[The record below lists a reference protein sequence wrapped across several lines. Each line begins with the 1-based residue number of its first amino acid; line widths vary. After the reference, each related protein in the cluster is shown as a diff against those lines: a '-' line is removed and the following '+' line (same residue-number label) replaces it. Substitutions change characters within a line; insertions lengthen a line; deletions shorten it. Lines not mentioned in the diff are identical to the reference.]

1 MEKVSAKMFFT
12 VLWKGVCQSFGW
24 FFGLFGY
31 KRDGK
36 FSKCV
41 WGLFATSAAV
51 IMFIIAGVFVY
62 GVWDV
67 MERHFFSSHQCE
79 SGDCYHSQYVNGN
92 IYFHNT
98 VDGKGYVYNCDSK
111 EVLIRQIDWIATPMW
126 NDSLVCFSKK
136 DKRGYFNK
144 YTGEVVIEPKYRHA
158 WIFSDGLASVE
169 DEGRIKFIDGTGKV
183 VIDNNMPYIKGR
195 EGYVFHGGYCVVS
208 SKDGSKY
215 GLIDKTGKAV
225 IPIEYSDVRPSNDYE
240 LWCVE
245 KDNQM
250 AVLDKNLKTVLPMA
264 EYSVY
269 FVGEYINVVMPDHTE
284 KMYDTQGN
292 LINDFV
298 VYEVRMLEYEKDE
311 ILYSSQT
318 SYDDNRECNV
328 QSLEA
333 YRPHAIARLR
343 AYRTSSGYEGL
354 MSADGRVITLP
365 LYKDIEAIGSDLYLC
380 ELTDCEKVVVDGKGK
395 VVK

>member
-12 VLWKGVCQSFGW
+12 VLWKGVCQAFGW

-51 IMFIIAGVFVY
+51 IMFIIAGVCVY

-79 SGDCYHSQYVNGN
+79 SGDCVHSQYVNGN

-126 NDSLVCFSKK
+126 NDSLVCFSKN

-183 VIDNNMPYIKGR
+183 VIDNNIPYIKGR

-225 IPIEYSDVRPSNDYE
+225 VPIEYSDVRPSND
-240 LWCVE
+240 
-245 KDNQM
+245 
-250 AVLDKNLKTVLPMA
+250 
-264 EYSVY
+264 
-269 FVGEYINVVMPDHTE
+269 
-284 KMYDTQGN
+284 
-292 LINDFV
+292 
-298 VYEVRMLEYEKDE
+298 EVRMLEYEKDE

-318 SYDDNRECNV
+318 SYDDNRESNV

-333 YRPHAIARLR
+333 YRPHAVARLR

-380 ELTDCEKVVVDGKGK
+380 ELTDFEKVVVDGKGK

>member
-12 VLWKGVCQSFGW
+12 VLWKGVCQAFGW

-51 IMFIIAGVFVY
+51 IMFIIAGVCVY

-67 MERHFFSSHQCE
+67 MERRFFSHHQCE
-79 SGDCYHSQYVNGN
+79 SVDCYHSQYVSGN

-126 NDSLVCFSKK
+126 NDSLVCFSKN

-225 IPIEYSDVRPSNDYE
+225 VPIEYSDVRPSNDYE